1 MKSYRDIVGDGGSG
15 VLEQVGERHQA
26 MTSALAGVRHLVAV
40 GSGKGGVG
48 KSTVALGLGRA
59 LVAAGWRVTVLDA
72 DLNGPCQAQMAGLTG
87 VPWVPGPAGLEA
99 PRCADGLGVLSLG
112 SLLPPEESLRF
123 ATVSRGEEQV
133 WRATRELTLLAEV
146 LAGTCWGELDALL
159 LDLPPG
165 AERTLQLAGLLGR
178 RTAFVLVTTPPAV
191 SRRVVARSLDAL
203 RRGGGRVVGYVENM
217 AGYACAGCAEVRPL
231 FPEGTEVDLGV
242 ACLGRVPFDPAFAA
256 LCDRGWPPGEGEG
269 LPALAAL
276 REVGGALRRSLEG
289 SQEEGAA
296 RERSDQEVTS

>member
-217 AGYACAGCAEVRPL
+217 AGYACPTCGAVGPLLAGEGEALPL
-231 FPEGTEVDLGV
+231 PRLG
-242 ACLGRVPFDPAFAA
+242 AIPFDPAFAA